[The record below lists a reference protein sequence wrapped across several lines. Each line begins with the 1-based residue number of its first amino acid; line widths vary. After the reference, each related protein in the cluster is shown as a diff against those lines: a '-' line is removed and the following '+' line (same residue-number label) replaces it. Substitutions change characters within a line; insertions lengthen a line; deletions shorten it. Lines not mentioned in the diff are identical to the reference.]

1 MAAHPG
7 FECTRCGVCC
17 VAPDIAALDKPLGQ
31 RCVHL
36 MADNLCAV
44 YDDRPAVCRGYQPD
58 ELCARVAAPTLD
70 ERVALY
76 LAEFGLL
83 EEAARV
89 PGGGGAGS
97 MAAAR
102 RLPVLR

>member
-1 MAAHPG
+1 MAAEPQ

-70 ERVALY
+70 QRVALY

-83 EEAARV
+83 EEAAGVAR
-89 PGGGGAGS
+89 GASAS

-102 RLPVLR
+102 RLPGLR